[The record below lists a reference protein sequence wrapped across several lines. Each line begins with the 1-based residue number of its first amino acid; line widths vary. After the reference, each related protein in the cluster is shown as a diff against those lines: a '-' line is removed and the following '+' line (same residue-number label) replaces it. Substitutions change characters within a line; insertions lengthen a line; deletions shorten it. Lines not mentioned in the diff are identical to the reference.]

1 MMNLDGQE
9 CVSAGVHVVGML
21 IGYAG
26 YVSNKMTTSREGS
39 IVEECYMRMLPTAI
53 RERPATATA

>member
-1 MMNLDGQE
+1 MNLDGLE

-39 IVEECYMRMLPTAI
+39 IVEEFDMRMSPTAI